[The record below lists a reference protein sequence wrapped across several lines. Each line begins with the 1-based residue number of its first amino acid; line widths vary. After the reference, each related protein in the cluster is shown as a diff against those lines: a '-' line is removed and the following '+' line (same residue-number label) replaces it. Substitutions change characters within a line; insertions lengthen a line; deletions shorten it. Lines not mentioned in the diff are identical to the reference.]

1 MNLNFIIYKN
11 KQKKWFKQQKKEFL
25 FTEKKRKK
33 LIRILN
39 LLLKRQNNLNYKVRV
54 WMTLL
59 NKEKK

>member
-11 KQKKWFKQQKKEFL
+11 KQKKQFKQQKKEFL

-33 LIRILN
+33 LIKILN

-54 WMTLL
+54 WM
-59 NKEKK
+59 